1 MLVDFSWL
9 RQIDPQRWAYD
20 ITFAELCKPKLSESL
35 ILSKKMTVA
44 HFMFDQAGAEVVVCT
59 QKLLCDMETLVKAFE
74 WLTRILDAASLLPD
88 FSTATGIFCAIAW
101 IATLI
106 SAITFVVA
114 FVADIG
120 DSDFDAGSVDG
131 GSGSFSVQAVMGFV
145 LGFGWGGYLAVVNG
159 SGVGLGIT
167 VGVLV
172 GVVMFFLIAGII
184 KAIYSLKSDGSLKY
198 ESLVGMTGTVYVT
211 IPPHGEPGGQVQVS
225 HPSQLI
231 TMAAVQEGSDPLPA
245 QTRIEVVAAT
255 TYQLTV
261 RPLSPQTSST
271 K

>member
-1 MLVDFSWL
+1 
-9 RQIDPQRWAYD
+9 
-20 ITFAELCKPKLSESL
+20 
-35 ILSKKMTVA
+35 
-44 HFMFDQAGAEVVVCT
+44 MFDQAGAEVVLCV
-59 QKLLCDMETLVKAFE
+59 QKLLCDMETLISAFE
-74 WLTRILDAASLLPD
+74 WITRILDAASLLPD
-88 FSTATGIFCAIAW
+88 FSTATGVFCAIAW
-101 IATLI
+101 IATLV
-106 SAITFVVA
+106 SALTFLIA
-114 FVADIG
+114 FVADMG
-120 DSDFDAGSVDG
+120 GSDFDSAPVDG
-131 GSGSFSVQAVMGFV
+131 DCGSISVQAVMGFV

-184 KAIYSLKSDGSLKY
+184 KGIYSLKSDGSLKY

-211 IPPHGEPGGQVQVS
+211 IPPNGEPGGQVQVS

-231 TMAAVQEGSDPLPA
+231 TMAAVQQGSEPLPV

-261 RPLSPQTSST
+261 RPVSSQTTS
-271 K
+271 

>member
-1 MLVDFSWL
+1 
-9 RQIDPQRWAYD
+9 
-20 ITFAELCKPKLSESL
+20 
-35 ILSKKMTVA
+35 
-44 HFMFDQAGAEVVVCT
+44 
-59 QKLLCDMETLVKAFE
+59 METLLTAYE
-74 WLTRILDAASLLPD
+74 WITRILDAASLLPN
-88 FSTATGIFCAIAW
+88 FNTPLGIFCAIAW
-101 IATLI
+101 IGTLI
-106 SAITFVVA
+106 SAIMFVVA
-114 FVADIG
+114 FIADMG
-120 DSDFDAGSVDG
+120 GSDLDAGSVDG
-131 GSGSFSVQAVMGFV
+131 DTGSFSVQAVMGFI
-145 LGFGWGGYLAVVNG
+145 LGFGWGGYLTVVNG
-159 SGVGLGIT
+159 AGVGLGIF

-172 GVVMFFLIAGII
+172 GVMMFFIIAGIM

-231 TMAAVQEGSDPLPA
+231 TMAAVQEGDSPLPA

-261 RPLSPQTSST
+261 RPVSTSSPSQ

>member
-1 MLVDFSWL
+1 M
-9 RQIDPQRWAYD
+9 
-20 ITFAELCKPKLSESL
+20 
-35 ILSKKMTVA
+35 
-44 HFMFDQAGAEVVVCT
+44 
-59 QKLLCDMETLVKAFE
+59 
-74 WLTRILDAASLLPD
+74 
-88 FSTATGIFCAIAW
+88 
-101 IATLI
+101 
-106 SAITFVVA
+106 FVVA
-114 FVADIG
+114 FVADMG
-120 DSDFDAGSVDG
+120 GSDLDAGSVDG
-131 GSGSFSVQAVMGFV
+131 DTGAFSVQAVMGFI
-145 LGFGWGGYLAVVNG
+145 LGFGWGGYLTVANG
-159 SGVGLGIT
+159 AGVGLGIF

-172 GVVMFFLIAGII
+172 GVMMFFVIAGIM

-231 TMAAVQEGSDPLPA
+231 TMAAVQEGDTPLPA

-261 RPLSPQTSST
+261 RPVSTSTPSQ